1 MNISSSDSVTVD
13 LSEYMG
19 DYKYLYRNNHRPGVQ
34 VSLASFCFN
43 LTAIAKLDGVEFI
56 TLLVNPDEKEL
67 SIRPAQRKDRSS
79 VRWIRFQDDLIVPK
93 DVRAPLFLDKLYHMM
108 GWDTSADYIIFGRQ
122 VWMGNGPI
130 QLFKLKDAEVIT
142 PEIRQVLFPGN
153 SITSFGLPLFVT
165 KKIRSSK
172 R

>member
-1 MNISSSDSVTVD
+1 MTEEPSTPVTVD

-19 DYKYLYRNNHRPGVQ
+19 DYKYLYRNDRRLGAQISH
-34 VSLASFCFN
+34 ASFCFN
-43 LTAIAKLDGVEFI
+43 LTAIAKLDGVEYI
-56 TLLVNPDEKEL
+56 TLQFNTDEKEL
-67 SIRPAQRKDRSS
+67 SIRPAQRRDRSS
-79 VRWIRFQDDLIVPK
+79 VRWTRIQDDLIGPK
-93 DVRAPLFLDKLYHMM
+93 DVHAPLFLDKLYQVMS
-108 GWDTSADYIIFGRQ
+108 WDTCADYIIFGRQ

-153 SITSFGLPLFVT
+153 SITPFGLPLFVT